1 MANSLTN
8 YGQEVAL
15 FDDRNRAAG
24 SATNNGG
31 IAQLGTSLRL
41 YDSTSTPAVDGSGF
55 VEVAAGNGYSTGG
68 ITVNTTDYNL
78 SISSGSAQVVL
89 TDQTWTAVGG
99 DISNIYGAYLT
110 DNSNNILAWWERS
123 SATTLA
129 DGDTL
134 IADDLTIR
142 LV

>member
-15 FDDRNRAAG
+15 FDDRNRAVG
-24 SATNNGG
+24 STSNNGG

-55 VEVAAGNGYSTGG
+55 VEVTSGNGYSTGG
-68 ITVNTTDYNL
+68 ITITTVDYNL
-78 SISSGSAQVVL
+78 AISSGSAQVVI
-89 TDQTWTAVGG
+89 TDQTWTAAGG
-99 DISNIYGAYLT
+99 DISNINGAYLT
-110 DNSNNILAWWERS
+110 DNSGNVLAWWERS
-123 SATTLA
+123 SATTLT

>member
-8 YGQEVAL
+8 YGQQVAL
-15 FDDRNRAAG
+15 FSDKNRASG

-31 IAQLGTSLRL
+31 VAQLGTSLRL
-41 YDSTSTPAVDGSGF
+41 YGSTSTPNVDGTGF
-55 VEVAAGNGYSTGG
+55 VEVANGNGYTTGG
-68 ITVNTTDYNL
+68 ATLTTASYTL
-78 SISSGSAQVVL
+78 SLSSGSAQVII
-89 TDQTWTAVGG
+89 TDHTWTASGG
-99 DISNIYGAYLT
+99 TIPNVNGAYLT
-110 DNSNNILAWWERS
+110 DASGNVLAWWERAT
-123 SATTLA
+123 ATTLA